1 MIERKVN
8 RTSSITRRAS
18 VFLTN
23 ELRDSNRI
31 ESRLIVRSLRVKKKI
46 VEDRNRTLIALYKSS
61 IEEKRDRKGV
71 GTLGLLGTGL
81 LGRRLLRGR
90 VPKIPK
96 VARTSTTVSRVGKL
110 GRLGKIGP
118 LAVLGTGLD
127 FVGRKAEGQ
136 TNLQAGIGAG
146 GGLAGALAGA
156 KYGAILGTAVGGP
169 IGTAI
174 GGIGGGIIGGLAGGK
189 IADLFTGA
197 DRRRKF
203 EIQRSLLAT
212 QKTVFSDA
220 LDDLDRVLDKLDI
233 KSSDFEDAVLGGRD
247 DEPPIKVLPPSPL
260 PRPNVLGQELAKWL
274 AIAGLTFVL
283 IPTDF
288 SDLATTAP
296 VSVKLLKLIKSTRL
310 FRLLKTTPAAK
321 IKKPPKVDFKKIEK
335 IDDFEELIPGVDIPA
350 ISAKGLRIRAQAL
363 MKKVNPNIKLD
374 NVPKKKPNLKDLLK
388 KEQNLREK
396 LFNIMK
402 NASPEKVQ
410 EMLQKYIDTGRI
422 RVPRTIKK
430 TGDVKVNVERS
441 FPSGS
446 PDMTGTNANPL
457 GGFSRSFNK
466 LKSDATLEP
475 SDNNNIALAPTN
487 NIFLINQQNSNNNNQ
502 PVVFNPEIKISG
514 SRSVDPYLAMAEY
527 GKTTALMTT

>member
-1 MIERKVN
+1 MIERRVN
-8 RTSSITRRAS
+8 RTSNITRRAS
-18 VFLTN
+18 AFLTN

-31 ESRLIVRSLRVKKKI
+31 ESRLIVRSLRIKKKI
-46 VEDRNRTLIALYKSS
+46 VADRNRTLIALYKSS

-81 LGRRLLRGR
+81 LGRRLLRGK

-118 LAVLGTGLD
+118 LAILGTGLD

-136 TNLQAGIGAG
+136 TNLQAGLGAG

-156 KYGAILGTAVGGP
+156 KYGAILGTAIGGP

-233 KSSDFEDAVLGGRD
+233 KSSAFEDAVLGGRD
-247 DEPPIKVLPPSPL
+247 DEPPIQVLPPSPL

-310 FRLLKTTPAAK
+310 YRLFKTTPAV
-321 IKKPPKVDFKKIEK
+321 KKPPKVD
-335 IDDFEELIPGVDIPA
+335 ELIPGVDIPA
-350 ISAKGLRIRAQAL
+350 ISAKGLRIRADAL
-363 MKKVNPNIKLD
+363 LKRLNPRIKFDKVDKIKKVRP
-374 NVPKKKPNLKDLLK
+374 
-388 KEQNLREK
+388 
-396 LFNIMK
+396 
-402 NASPEKVQ
+402 
-410 EMLQKYIDTGRI
+410 
-422 RVPRTIKK
+422 
-430 TGDVKVNVERS
+430 
-441 FPSGS
+441 
-446 PDMTGTNANPL
+446 
-457 GGFSRSFNK
+457 
-466 LKSDATLEP
+466 KSDADKTLERLNKEIDRLSKKLKEITNSKTLDEAEKKARTKILLEKVFEKNDKIRQIQKKLSP
-475 SDNNNIALAPTN
+475 NIESIVKPGGTNLSFDSEGGTGSDLKPIDNDSIALAPTN
-487 NIFLINQQNSNNNNQ
+487 NIFLINQQNNNNNNNQ

>member
-31 ESRLIVRSLRVKKKI
+31 ESRLIVRSLRIKKKI
-46 VEDRNRTLIALYKSS
+46 VADRNRTLIALYKSS

-81 LGRRLLRGR
+81 LGRRLLRGK

-110 GRLGKIGP
+110 GRLGKVGP
-118 LAVLGTGLD
+118 LAILGTGLD

-136 TNLQAGIGAG
+136 TNLQAGLGAG

-156 KYGAILGTAVGGP
+156 KYGAILGTAIGGP

-233 KSSDFEDAVLGGRD
+233 KSSAFEDAVLGGRD
-247 DEPPIKVLPPSPL
+247 DEPPIQVLPPSPL

-310 FRLLKTTPAAK
+310 FRLLKTTPAV
-321 IKKPPKVDFKKIEK
+321 KKPPKVDLKKIEK
-335 IDDFEELIPGVDIPA
+335 IDDFEELIPGIDIPA

-363 MKKVNPNIKLD
+363 MKKVNPNIKFD
-374 NVPKKKPNLKDLLK
+374 NVPKRQPSLKELLK
-388 KEQNLREK
+388 KERILQDK
-396 LFNIMK
+396 LYEIIK
-402 NASPEKVQ
+402 NAPPEKFR
-410 EMLQKYIDTGRI
+410 EIMNKYIKKGEL
-422 RVPRTIKK
+422 RVPKSIQKK
-430 TGDVKVNVERS
+430 GNVKINVDKSNS

-446 PDMTGTNANPL
+446 PDMTGTNSNPL
-457 GGFSRSFNK
+457 GGFNK
-466 LKSDATLEP
+466 LSDASLEP

-487 NIFLINQQNSNNNNQ
+487 NIFLINQQNNNNNNQ

>member
-1 MIERKVN
+1 MIERRVN
-8 RTSSITRRAS
+8 RTSNITRRAS
-18 VFLTN
+18 AFLTN

-31 ESRLIVRSLRVKKKI
+31 ESRLIVRSLRIKKKI
-46 VEDRNRTLIALYKSS
+46 VADRNRTLIALYKSS

-81 LGRRLLRGR
+81 LGRRLLRGK

-118 LAVLGTGLD
+118 LAILGTGLD

-136 TNLQAGIGAG
+136 TNLQAGLGAG

-156 KYGAILGTAVGGP
+156 KYGAILGTAIGGP

-233 KSSDFEDAVLGGRD
+233 KSSAFEDAVLGGRD
-247 DEPPIKVLPPSPL
+247 DDEPPIKVLPPL

-288 SDLATTAP
+288 SDLVTTAP

-310 FRLLKTTPAAK
+310 FRLLK
-321 IKKPPKVDFKKIEK
+321 KPPT
-335 IDDFEELIPGVDIPA
+335 ELIPGKDIPG
-350 ISAKGLRIRAQAL
+350 ISAKGIRIRAEAL
-363 MKKVNPNIKLD
+363 LRRINPNIKFD
-374 NVPKKKPNLKDLLK
+374 KPKPNLDKIHKNLLK
-388 KEQNLREK
+388 KEKILQDK
-396 LFNIMK
+396 LYEIIK
-402 NASPEKVQ
+402 NAPPEKFKKIMD
-410 EMLQKYIDTGRI
+410 EF
-422 RVPRTIKK
+422 IKK
-430 TGDVKVNVERS
+430 GKVPSKKTIENFSGKAQSGGKSKTFTNKTNVNKTNT
-441 FPSGS
+441 SGS
-446 PDMTGTNANPL
+446 GGKNLSFDSDGNTG
-457 GGFSRSFNK
+457 
-466 LKSDATLEP
+466 SD
-475 SDNNNIALAPTN
+475 NIALAPTN
-487 NIFLINQQNSNNNNQ
+487 NIFLINQENSTSSTPQ
-502 PVVFNPEIKISG
+502 HKVVAPLLLVKAPWI
-514 SRSVDPYLAMAEY
+514 P
-527 GKTTALMTT
+527 LMLR